1 MSQTKICDNSIY
13 TNFHDNSTFLRH
25 SQSQFLHCFCLTNH
39 FYSLQLTF
47 INMLRTLYSRSAI
60 RSIKPVMAPRF
71 QFRSMS
77 TPHGKV
83 QEITTMAEFKKL
95 VDNPDKVTVIDYY
108 ATWCG
113 PCKALEPIF
122 AMLSERIPEVQFGR
136 VDVDQAQDVAMEYA
150 VSAMPTCILFKDGEK
165 LDTIV
170 GANPPKL
177 VKLITEHSGVDI
189 TGR

>member
-1 MSQTKICDNSIY
+1 
-13 TNFHDNSTFLRH
+13 
-25 SQSQFLHCFCLTNH
+25 
-39 FYSLQLTF
+39 
-47 INMLRTLYSRSAI
+47 MLRTLYSRSAI
-60 RSIKPVMAPRF
+60 RSIKPAMAPRF

-95 VDNPDKVTVIDYY
+95 IDNPDKVTVIDYY

-150 VSAMPTCILFKDGEK
+150 VSAMPTCILFKEGEK
-165 LDTIV
+165 LDSIV